1 MTFTYTELLKNASP
15 LRGGHYAG
23 MAMGHFGADG
33 GAVANLISTTLA
45 SVVHVSLTTYGV
57 GQLSSFVTTI
67 STNGMIA
74 ISLGGACS
82 GSWQAIGN

>member
-33 GAVANLISTTLA
+33 GAVAKTITIEHVNL
-45 SVVHVSLTTYGV
+45 SV
-57 GQLSSFVTTI
+57 I
-67 STNGMIA
+67 MI
-74 ISLGGACS
+74 GG
-82 GSWQAIGN
+82 